1 LTGKQILELSDRY
14 VMNTY
19 GRLPLAPVK
28 GAGVRLWDA
37 DGKEYLDFVAGIAV
51 CALGHCHP
59 AVAEAVAEQARR
71 LMHVSNLYY
80 IESQARLAQLLVENS
95 CGDRVF
101 FCNSGAEANEA
112 AIKLARKYAKL
123 HCGPEKYEIITALKS
138 FHGRTLATITATGQ
152 PKYQKGFE
160 PLPPGFKYVPFN
172 DLAALE
178 AAVGPHTCAV
188 MLEPVQGE
196 GGVHPAQSDYL
207 KGVADLCRR
216 HGLLLIF
223 DEVQCGLGR
232 TGRLFAYQ
240 HYGVEPDLFTLAK
253 ALGNG
258 FPIGAMIAKEKVAA
272 AFSPGDHAS
281 TFGGNPLACTA
292 ALATLEYMLKNGV
305 VENAARVGAYLK
317 ERLVELAGRF
327 PFIREV
333 RGLGLLLGLE
343 LTIEGAPIVSRCR
356 ERGLLINCV
365 DDRILRFLPPLIIGT
380 EEVDQAAG
388 ILKEVFREVAH
399 ERRGFSKGVQ
409 EDGQK

>member
-1 LTGKQILELSDRY
+1 MTNQEIMELSNKY
-14 VMNTY
+14 VMQTY
-19 GRLPLAPVK
+19 GRIPLAPVK
-28 GAGVRLWDA
+28 GQGARLWDA
-37 DGKEYLDFVAGIAV
+37 NGKEYLDFVAGIAV

-59 AVAEAVAEQARR
+59 AVTEAIAEQARQ

-80 IESQARLAQLLVENS
+80 IAPQARLAQLLAEHS
-95 CGDRVF
+95 CGERVF

-112 AIKLARKYAKL
+112 AIKLARKYARL
-123 HCGPEKYEIITALKS
+123 HYGPGKYEIITALKS

-172 DLAALE
+172 DLSAMQAAI
-178 AAVGPHTCAV
+178 GPSTCAV

-196 GGVHPAQSDYL
+196 GGVHVAKSDYL
-207 KGVADLCRR
+207 QGVRELCQR

-240 HYGVEPDLFTLAK
+240 HSGVEPDLFTLAK

-258 FPIGAMIAKEKVAA
+258 FPIGAMVATEKVAA

-281 TFGGNPLACTA
+281 TFGGNPLACAA
-292 ALATLEYMLKNGV
+292 ALATLQYMLNHRV
-305 VENAARVGAYLK
+305 IENAALVGAYLK
-317 ERLVELAGRF
+317 ERLVELAGQF

-333 RGLGLLLGLE
+333 RGLGLLLGLD
-343 LTIEGAPIVSRCR
+343 LDCTGAPFVAQCR

-365 DDRILRFLPPLIIGT
+365 DDHILRFLPPLIIGT
-380 EEVDQAAG
+380 EEVDRAVN
-388 ILKEVFREVAH
+388 ILKEVFQEVPLTPD
-399 ERRGFSKGVQ
+399 S
-409 EDGQK
+409 